1 MMSDDDA
8 GVVEREGETG
18 ETAQRERERKEKKS
32 EVFIK
37 KCYVLRRKNS
47 TECGCCCA
55 LDLGKDIQTSGGYSS
70 MNVTS

>member
-47 TECGCCCA
+47 TECGCC
-55 LDLGKDIQTSGGYSS
+55 
-70 MNVTS
+70 